1 MSDQTTLTKV
11 PEPSYL
17 SDIYSDLTTT
27 DITSQLKSEKKEK
40 SFKVGDSGKEK
51 ITLQVNIDDDKE
63 RKVPQNKTFT
73 VDDAIET
80 LGFGKFQIKMSFL
93 TGLAWMADSM
103 ELMILSIISPALEC
117 EWGIS
122 SMEQAM
128 ITTVVF
134 SGMFLSATIW
144 GKICDRYGRKTGLLW
159 SSLFTFTFGA
169 LSSLAPNIQVFL
181 LLRGLTGI
189 GVGGLPQCIT
199 LYSEFL
205 GSSQRAKCV
214 TLIQSFWGV
223 GACFEAIIAYFVMDS
238 LGWRWLLIISS
249 LPLLVYS
256 FVSVW
261 LPESP
266 RFSIS
271 AGKRDEAYT
280 VLKEIAYYNN
290 KKMPE
295 GELIVLKTNN
305 TKTRGSIR
313 NLFIPSLRRTT
324 LLLWFIWTVNT
335 FSYYGNILLTTV
347 FLQLSDE
354 CHGGGNKINVST
366 STGCRSLDKS
376 DYIDIFTT
384 SFAEF
389 PGLLLVVL
397 VIELIGR
404 KKTMALGLGI
414 FSISTSILYL
424 CLSRPFVT
432 TLFFVARAFISGT
445 IQCVYVY
452 TPEVYPT
459 SLRSIGLGAS
469 SGMARL
475 GAIVTPFVA
484 QVVST
489 YSLYIPVTVYG
500 LCGLLGAI
508 AVLALPIETKG
519 RKMTDSH

>member
-1 MSDQTTLTKV
+1 MGDQTSLTNV

-17 SDIYSDLTTT
+17 SDIHSDLTTK
-27 DITSQLKSEKKEK
+27 DISSQLTSEKEDRSIKL
-40 SFKVGDSGKEK
+40 GDSGKGK
-51 ITLQVNIDDDKE
+51 ITIKVNTDDDGE

-73 VDDAIET
+73 VDDAIEV

-93 TGLAWMADSM
+93 TGLAWMADAM

-122 SMEQAM
+122 SVEQAM

-134 SGMFLSATIW
+134 SGMFFSAAIW
-144 GKICDRYGRKTGLLW
+144 GKICDRYGRKTGLLC

-169 LSSLAPNIQVFL
+169 LSSVAPNIQVFL
-181 LLRGLTGI
+181 LLRGLTGV

-214 TLIQSFWGV
+214 TLIQSFWGF

-249 LPLLVYS
+249 LPLLIYS
-256 FVSVW
+256 FVSIW

-271 AGKRDEAYT
+271 AGKKDEAYN
-280 VLKEIAYYNN
+280 VLKEIAFYNN

-295 GELIVLKTNN
+295 GELIVLKKSS

-313 NLFIPSLRRTT
+313 NLFIPNLRRTT
-324 LLLWFIWTVNT
+324 LLLWFIWTVNA
-335 FSYYGNILLTTV
+335 FSYYGNILLTTI
-347 FLQLSDE
+347 FLQSSDE
-354 CHGGGNKINVST
+354 CHGGGHKMNVSE
-366 STGCRSLDKS
+366 SSGCRPLDKD
-376 DYIDIFTT
+376 DYVDIFTT
-384 SFAEF
+384 SFAEI
-389 PGLLLVVL
+389 PGLSLVVL

-404 KKTMALGLGI
+404 KKTMALGFGM
-414 FSISTSILYL
+414 FSISTSILYF

-432 TLFFVARAFISGT
+432 TLLFVARAFISDT
-445 IQCVYVY
+445 FQCVYVY

-469 SGMARL
+469 SGMARM

-500 LCGLLGAI
+500 LCGLVGAI

-519 RKMTDSH
+519 RKMT

>member
-17 SDIYSDLTTT
+17 SDIYSDLTTK
-27 DITSQLKSEKKEK
+27 DISSRLKSEKEDTSLKIR
-40 SFKVGDSGKEK
+40 DSVKEK
-51 ITLQVNIDDDKE
+51 ITIKVNPDDNGE

-73 VDDAIET
+73 VDDAIEV
-80 LGFGKFQIKMSFL
+80 LGFGKFQIKMFFL

-122 SMEQAM
+122 SVEQAM

-134 SGMFLSATIW
+134 SGMFFSATIW
-144 GKICDRYGRKTGLLW
+144 GKICDRYGRKTGLLC

-169 LSSLAPNIQVFL
+169 LSSIAPNIQIFL
-181 LLRGLTGI
+181 LLRGLTGV

-205 GSSQRAKCV
+205 GSSQRAQCV
-214 TLIQSFWGV
+214 ILVQIFWGV
-223 GACFEAIIAYFVMDS
+223 GACFEALVAYLVMDS
-238 LGWRWLLIISS
+238 L
-249 LPLLVYS
+249 
-256 FVSVW
+256 
-261 LPESP
+261 ESP

-271 AGKRDEAYT
+271 AGKKDEAYN
-280 VLKEIAYYNN
+280 VLKEIASNNN

-295 GELIVLKTNN
+295 GELVILKSNSTEA
-305 TKTRGSIR
+305 RGSFK

-335 FSYYGNILLTTV
+335 FSYYGNILLTMV
-347 FLQLSDE
+347 FLQSSDE
-354 CHGGGNKINVST
+354 CHGGGHKMNVSK
-366 STGCRSLDKS
+366 SSGCRPLDKD

-404 KKTMALGLGI
+404 KKVMVLGLGM
-414 FSISTSILYL
+414 FSISTSILYF

-432 TLFFVARAFISGT
+432 TLLFVARAFISAT
-445 IQCVYVY
+445 IQCAYVY

-469 SGMARL
+469 SGMARM

-519 RKMTDSH
+519 RKMTDSY